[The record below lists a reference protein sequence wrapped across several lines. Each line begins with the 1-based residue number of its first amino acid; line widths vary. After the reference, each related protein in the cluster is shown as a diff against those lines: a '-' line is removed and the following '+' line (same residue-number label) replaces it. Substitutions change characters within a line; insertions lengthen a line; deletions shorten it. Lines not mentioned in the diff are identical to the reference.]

1 MELQRGQT
9 RLSKLFAMMAAL
21 VLLPV
26 LAPATPVRP
35 QDSCTITG
43 NVLITIE
50 HLQGGFA
57 GQTGDRTSIGEDG
70 CFTVDRVVNGKAVS
84 RRRSGR
90 LGPDRIAS
98 ARAAIETARI
108 ASLPDR
114 SGTPP
119 PVNPATLSV
128 SYRGVTK
135 TVVAPSGT
143 SIEGMA
149 ALGNDSLAR
158 LAARLLE
165 LTGS

>member
-1 MELQRGQT
+1 MELQSGQT
-9 RLSKLFAMMAAL
+9 RLSKLRATMAVLA
-21 VLLPV
+21 LLPV
-26 LAPATPVRP
+26 LAPATPARL

-57 GQTGDRTSIGEDG
+57 GQTGDRTSVAEDG

-84 RRRSGR
+84 RLRSGR

-98 ARAAIETARI
+98 ARAAIEAADIT
-108 ASLPDR
+108 SLPDR

-119 PVNPATLSV
+119 PVNPVTLSI

-135 TVVAPSGT
+135 TVVAPPGT
-143 SIEGMA
+143 NIEGMA
-149 ALGNDSLAR
+149 ALGSGSLVR